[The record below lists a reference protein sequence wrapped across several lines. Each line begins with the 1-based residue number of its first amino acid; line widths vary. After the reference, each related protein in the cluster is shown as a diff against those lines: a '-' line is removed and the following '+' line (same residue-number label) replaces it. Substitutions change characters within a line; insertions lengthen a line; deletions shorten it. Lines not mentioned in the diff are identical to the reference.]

1 MEWQIQ
7 DCSLYVPTLFPICS
21 MYVPIHTL
29 FQEHSHFVIHCSF
42 SVPHLVQNNP
52 GTQGFAHLCSKIV
65 SDEHQPG
72 RARWRH
78 SSFVPTLFPNS
89 FFVPHLFRS
98 ISVPIL
104 FLICSLL
111 KKAYLLL
118 WHVTVS
124 HPGRWEPFWKPVV
137 LPSLPPSLPQ
147 LSQDCPL
154 GVIVCLYCLW
164 RHRMP

>member
-1 MEWQIQ
+1 MGAPGQCRFGTKMEWQIQ

-52 GTQGFAHLCSKIV
+52 GTQGFAHLCSKYV

-124 HPGRWEPFWKPVV
+124 HPGRWEPFGKPVV
-137 LPSLPPSLPQ
+137 LPSLPPSLRH
-147 LSQDCPL
+147 LSIYIICQS
-154 GVIVCLYCLW
+154 
-164 RHRMP
+164 